1 MSENNVEL
9 PGGGSSFNV
18 NDVESEIVIKQN
30 PFIPHI
36 GDTIRLLSL
45 VTFNLMMIYIFVK
58 SVKILQSISVKKPE
72 YFKSL
77 AVNGLVLDDIDNS
90 TWLSSFAIILCL
102 VFLGVSLVIIFNHLK
117 GGMRV
122 IDFVVL
128 ILVFGL
134 SSTMNML
141 AIVHFHGD
149 TQESEHYNNWVHD
162 RYGITLED
170 NEEAFSHQTSLLKT
184 IPDGKT
190 LQNILKDDKG
200 NLIYQVIDEKD
211 SNRIFLY
218 DPLTDKELPV
228 VYK

>member
-1 MSENNVEL
+1 MSENNADL

-18 NDVESEIVIKQN
+18 NAVEHEIPIKRN
-30 PFIPHI
+30 PFIPHP
-36 GDTIRLLSL
+36 GSTITLVSL

-58 SVKILQSISVKKPE
+58 SVKISQSISVKTPE
-72 YFKSL
+72 YLKGL
-77 AVNGLVLDDIDNS
+77 ALNGLILDDIDNS
-90 TWLSSFAIILCL
+90 TWLSSLAIILCL
-102 VFLGVSLVIIFNHLK
+102 VFLGSSLGVIFSHLK
-117 GGMRV
+117 GGMRIV
-122 IDFVVL
+122 DFAVL
-128 ILVFGL
+128 IIVFGL
-134 SSTMNML
+134 SSSMNML
-141 AIVHFHGD
+141 AIIHFAGD
-149 TQESEHYNNWVHD
+149 TKESEHYNNWVHD

-170 NEEAFSHQTSLLKT
+170 SEEALSRQTSLLKT